1 MLLINNHLGH
11 FQAHVGGAFR
21 EDLRSSLSPSTDHNC
36 QMQSTHQQTTETAC
50 KYLPCEKYSGLLVYV
65 IMVMLFLLSIV
76 LVMFMSILTPKRGK
90 MDKICKVK
98 LLNPFVQIDCTQ
110 CPTLVFNLIFC
121 PCSTHDGILNRNR
134 QSLLFNNDYDH
145 YELIFR
151 LRWLKR
157 LHLWIS
163 HERPL

>member
-1 MLLINNHLGH
+1 MKDDNVTCLRKYRNRNYIYAPVRKRPSSMLLINNHLGH
-11 FQAHVGGAFR
+11 FQADVGGAFR

-98 LLNPFVQIDCTQ
+98 LLNPFVQIDCTL
-110 CPTLVFNLIFC
+110 P
-121 PCSTHDGILNRNR
+121 PH
-134 QSLLFNNDYDH
+134 
-145 YELIFR
+145 
-151 LRWLKR
+151 
-157 LHLWIS
+157 
-163 HERPL
+163 

>member
-1 MLLINNHLGH
+1 MKDDNVTCLRKYENRNYVYAPLRKRPSSMLLINNHLGH
-11 FQAHVGGAFR
+11 FQADVGGAFR

-110 CPTLVFNLIFC
+110 P
-121 PCSTHDGILNRNR
+121 
-134 QSLLFNNDYDH
+134 
-145 YELIFR
+145 
-151 LRWLKR
+151 
-157 LHLWIS
+157 LH
-163 HERPL
+163 